1 MADPKCRLV
10 ELFGMHAKQNFIP
23 FIPFIPLMTDAET
36 FLGYNEIVGD
46 KFCHIMNTP

>member
-1 MADPKCRLV
+1 MADPKYRLV
-10 ELFGMHAKQNFIP
+10 ELFGMHAKQN